1 MQKLIN
7 LASMAVVSTAIHAD
21 FIIGPVPSDA
31 PTGLNVF
38 TKHIDVH
45 GLHVFAKSQRCSQM
59 VPILHAPCTADIDG
73 NGIVGLSD
81 ILIVIDP
88 WGSSNGSAD
97 IDGSGSVGVG
107 DLLTLVDAW
116 GACPLI

>member
-1 MQKLIN
+1 MKPFFILITIAI
-7 LASMAVVSTAIHAD
+7 ASVSAKSD
-21 FIIGPVPSDA
+21 FVIGPVPSDA

-73 NGIVGLSD
+73 NGIVGVSD